1 MKKEG
6 LYYLRVLWN
15 LVLVWI
21 IYTACRLIFI
31 WQNPELISSPAG
43 SAPWWRLMEGGMLFD
58 CSALLY
64 TNAIYGLLV
73 LLPLPLRYK
82 NWWQSICK
90 WLFVIVNAVA
100 IAINL
105 IDVVYSRY
113 SGRRTTSSFFD
124 EFSGGLHVGEIVGAE
139 LLAHWYLLCIGIAL
153 IAILVFFYRRPN
165 QHLSTPCL
173 SHLLIGGIPLYILF
187 ILLSIIGMRGGATY
201 HRPISTADASRFVQQ
216 PQEVNIVLNTPFSMI
231 RTLGKAKFQVPD
243 YFSDETE
250 AQRESGYSVIHKSS
264 DQATPYNIVILIVES
279 FGREYFGCLN
289 KDMDNGRYEGY
300 TPFLDSLASQSLTFV
315 QAFANGRK
323 SIDALPSIVSSIP
336 MFVEPY
342 VLTRYATNKVESIA
356 SLLGFQG
363 YHSAFFHGA
372 DNGSMGFEAFT
383 KAVGF
388 QHYYGMNEYCT
399 DGRFNGMDD
408 FDGYWAIWDEEFMQ
422 YFALQMSEIEEPFIT
437 TLFTASSHHPFHI
450 PARYEGRIP
459 HEQHP
464 MFRCVRYTDYALQQ
478 FFATAKQQP
487 WYPNTL
493 FVITADHTNESA
505 HAQYQTSLGLFRIP
519 LLIYDPSG
527 RLPKGYSQQVA
538 QQIDILPTLLHIV
551 GYSQPYIAF
560 GKDLLDSTTTSN
572 WAVNYSN
579 GVYQYVEGSR
589 VLLFDG
595 DKGCTCYDYL
605 ADPLLQHPL
614 PKKEKDISS
623 IQHLKAIIYSY
634 MQRMV
639 ENNLAY
645 EKTTQK

>member
-1 MKKEG
+1 
-6 LYYLRVLWN
+6 
-15 LVLVWI
+15 
-21 IYTACRLIFI
+21 
-31 WQNPELISSPAG
+31 
-43 SAPWWRLMEGGMLFD
+43 
-58 CSALLY
+58 
-64 TNAIYGLLV
+64 
-73 LLPLPLRYK
+73 
-82 NWWQSICK
+82 
-90 WLFVIVNAVA
+90 
-100 IAINL
+100 
-105 IDVVYSRY
+105 
-113 SGRRTTSSFFD
+113 
-124 EFSGGLHVGEIVGAE
+124 
-139 LLAHWYLLCIGIAL
+139 
-153 IAILVFFYRRPN
+153 
-165 QHLSTPCL
+165 
-173 SHLLIGGIPLYILF
+173 
-187 ILLSIIGMRGGATY
+187 
-201 HRPISTADASRFVQQ
+201 
-216 PQEVNIVLNTPFSMI
+216 
-231 RTLGKAKFQVPD
+231 
-243 YFSDETE
+243 
-250 AQRESGYSVIHKSS
+250 
-264 DQATPYNIVILIVES
+264 
-279 FGREYFGCLN
+279 
-289 KDMDNGRYEGY
+289 
-300 TPFLDSLASQSLTFV
+300 
-315 QAFANGRK
+315 
-323 SIDALPSIVSSIP
+323 
-336 MFVEPY
+336 
-342 VLTRYATNKVESIA
+342 
-356 SLLGFQG
+356 
-363 YHSAFFHGA
+363 
-372 DNGSMGFEAFT
+372 
-383 KAVGF
+383 
-388 QHYYGMNEYCT
+388 
-399 DGRFNGMDD
+399 
-408 FDGYWAIWDEEFMQ
+408 
-422 YFALQMSEIEEPFIT
+422 
-437 TLFTASSHHPFHI
+437 
-450 PARYEGRIP
+450 
-459 HEQHP
+459 